1 MERLSYREL
10 TPGELDEALE
20 ELQLEL
26 IESDVAYPVA
36 EKLIASLKSR
46 LLGVKTRRLGE
57 SETPFREALRQA
69 LLELFDASGHLDLA
83 ALVAAKS
90 SSQSPYVM
98 VFVGVNGSG
107 KTLTLAKVAG
117 FLRERGFTVALACS
131 DTFRAGAIE
140 QLEALASRL
149 GIKAVRH
156 QYGGDAA
163 AVAYDA
169 ISYAKAHGIDAVLVD
184 TAGRMQ
190 TRRNLMDEMRK
201 IAQVAKPDLV
211 VFVGDALTGNDA
223 VNQAEEFAKAV
234 GIDASIL
241 TKMDADAKGGSA
253 ISIAYILRKPILFLG
268 VGQGLDGL
276 RSFNPEEFV
285 ASLLE

>member
-1 MERLSYREL
+1 MEKLSYKEL
-10 TPGELDEALE
+10 TVGELDEALR

-36 EKLIASLKSR
+36 EKITVGLKSSLVGSR
-46 LLGVKTRRLGE
+46 TRRLGD
-57 SETPFREALRQA
+57 SEGFIRDALRQA
-69 LLELFDASGHLDLA
+69 LLELFHACEQLDLS
-83 ALVAAKS
+83 ALVASKAS
-90 SSQSPYVM
+90 AQSPYVI

-107 KTLTLAKVAG
+107 KTLTVAKVAS
-117 FLRERGFTVALACS
+117 FLQGKGFTVALACS

-140 QLEALASRL
+140 QLETLAARL
-149 GIKAVRH
+149 GIKAVKH

-169 ISYAKAHGIDAVLVD
+169 INYARAHGMNAVLVD

-190 TRRNLMDEMRK
+190 TKKNLMDEMEK
-201 IAQVAKPDLV
+201 IVQVTKPDLS

-234 GIDASIL
+234 GIGATIL
-241 TKMDADAKGGSA
+241 TKMDADAKGGAA
-253 ISIAYILRKPILFLG
+253 ITIVYVLKKPILFLG
-268 VGQGLDGL
+268 VGQGLDEL
-276 RSFNPEEFV
+276 RLFKAEEFV
-285 ASLLE
+285 ASILA